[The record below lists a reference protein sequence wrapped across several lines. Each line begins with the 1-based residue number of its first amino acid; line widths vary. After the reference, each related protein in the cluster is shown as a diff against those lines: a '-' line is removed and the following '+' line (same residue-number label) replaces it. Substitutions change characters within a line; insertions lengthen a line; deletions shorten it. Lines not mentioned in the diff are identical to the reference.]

1 MKLKKKLTWMGL
13 EREQAIREKYTL
25 APEQFPLSTPR
36 QCTCYACAA
45 HLKEALAKAVSK
57 GDN

>member
-1 MKLKKKLTWMGL
+1 MGL

-25 APEQFPLSTPR
+25 APEQFPLFTPR